1 MKLAKILCPT
11 DFSAGAKQAVQVAT
25 MLAKQTKAELVIAHA
40 WHIPAV
46 SVEGA
51 YGFGRPED
59 QARDAQQELDKVA
72 SDIDGAKCRLLHGTP
87 WEEIVSLVEN
97 EKFDLCVIG
106 TQGRTGIA
114 RVLLGSVAEKV
125 VRHAPCSVLAVRADG
140 KPKPFEHALVPTDFS
155 DSARHALAYAGTV
168 IPADGVITL
177 LHVLEVPSSYGG
189 GLPDKAGRELDERV
203 TKQLEREASHVKSKA
218 RVETTYRVGYPGAEM
233 LHAIDRDKTVD
244 LVVMGS
250 HGRSGIREAVVGSVA
265 EKTVRH
271 ARCPVLV
278 TRR

>member
-1 MKLAKILCPT
+1 LCPT
-11 DFSAGAKQAVQVAT
+11 DFSAGANQAVQVAA
-25 MLAKQTKAELVIAHA
+25 MLAKRTKAELVIAHA
-40 WHIPAV
+40 WHIPAIG
-46 SVEGA
+46 VEGA
-51 YGFGRPED
+51 YGFGRPD
-59 QARDAQQELDKVA
+59 DVARDAQEQLEETVSA
-72 SDIDGAKCRLLHGTP
+72 IDGAKCKLLHGTP
-87 WEEIVSLVEN
+87 WKEIVSLLEK

-106 TQGRTGIA
+106 AQGRTGLA

-125 VRHAPCSVLAVRADG
+125 VRHAPCSVLAVRADDM
-140 KPKPFEHALVPTDFS
+140 PKPFEHALVPTDFS
-155 DSARHALAYAGTV
+155 DSARHALAYAATV

-218 RVETTYRVGYPGAEM
+218 RIETIYRVGSPGAEL
-233 LHAIDRDKTVD
+233 LHAVDRDKTVD

-250 HGRSGIREAVVGSVA
+250 HGRSGIKEAVVGSVA